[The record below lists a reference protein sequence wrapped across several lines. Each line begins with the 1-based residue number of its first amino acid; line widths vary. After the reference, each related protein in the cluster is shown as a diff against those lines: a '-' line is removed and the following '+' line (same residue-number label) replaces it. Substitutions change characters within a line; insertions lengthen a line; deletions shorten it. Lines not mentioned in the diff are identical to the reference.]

1 MTHGLFWICQHLP
14 TPNPSSVLVLDLL
27 VCAATALM
35 SDSEKET
42 LRNRLQHAIIE
53 LKKARYYLH
62 AHREAEDDDVY
73 KWTRDILQRVSR
85 DTAEAAD
92 AMTSR
97 QINSDEAG

>member
-1 MTHGLFWICQHLP
+1 MTHGLFWICRHLP
-14 TPNPSSVLVLDLL
+14 TLNPSSAVVLDLL

-62 AHREAEDDDVY
+62 ANCEVEDDDVY

-92 AMTSR
+92 AMTLRRVDSN
-97 QINSDEAG
+97 QVD